1 MREVSDVRSTRENVK
16 YSPKVSSKKNLGLS
30 WLDLLLLLLVLMT
43 QRLLMFETHERM
55 RFNLRSAALVQLRM
69 ENYMREVAN
78 VRNTR
83 ENAFHSMSLI
93 SSQSHLKF

>member
-1 MREVSDVRSTRENVK
+1 MREVSDVRSTRENAK